1 MSSLKTSKVTT
12 PKVAQVKPASC
23 FSKTFILSSWA
34 SCMCLSQIARG
45 CNSSSQRTFKV
56 TLCILTRMRQIKRL
70 KKRAITTTSEL
81 MISIVPHHSSS
92 TDIIL
97 NYHPF
102 AGQELVGLNLERI
115 SQETSWFMQPLRGTQ
130 IWCYQIS
137 SNSNSSNTPPQASII
152 TYSTWQTTSKWS
164 FLLRWMTSAPF
175 LLMIKLI

>member
-1 MSSLKTSKVTT
+1 MSSLKTSKVTI

-23 FSKTFILSSWA
+23 FSKIFILSYWA
-34 SCMCLSQIARG
+34 SCMYLSQIARG
-45 CNSSSQRTFKV
+45 CNSSSQKTFKV
-56 TLCILTRMRQIKRL
+56 TLCILTWMHQIKRL
-70 KKRAITTTSEL
+70 KKRAITTSEL
-81 MISIVPHHSSS
+81 MIRIVPHHTSS

-115 SQETSWFMQPLRGTQ
+115 SQETSWFMQPHRGIQ

-137 SNSNSSNTPPQASII
+137 SNSNSSKTPPQASII
-152 TYSTWQTTSKWS
+152 IYSTWLTTNKWS